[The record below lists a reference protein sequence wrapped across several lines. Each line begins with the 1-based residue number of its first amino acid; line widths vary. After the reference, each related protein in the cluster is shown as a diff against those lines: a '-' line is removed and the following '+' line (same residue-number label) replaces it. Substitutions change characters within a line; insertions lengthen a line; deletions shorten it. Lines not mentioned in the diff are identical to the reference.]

1 MRWGI
6 LLLRWLSNRIPNWA
20 EKLKVWIRSLEAVLI
35 LLKDLLRAID
45 SSQVLP
51 IELEVNPELHEAI
64 EILLWTISLNDVH
77 LGLEG
82 YIFRDDCLVYS
93 NESLNGDLILFEPL
107 VIQTGLSAWPLIR
120 VCGEHQ
126 S

>member
-1 MRWGI
+1 M
-6 LLLRWLSNRIPNWA
+6 
-20 EKLKVWIRSLEAVLI
+20 I
-35 LLKDLLRAID
+35 LLKDLLRIID
-45 SSQVLP
+45 SRQVLP
-51 IELEVNPELHEAI
+51 IKLEVNPELHEAI

-82 YIFRDDCLVYS
+82 YIFGDDRLVNS
-93 NESLNGDLILFEPL
+93 DKSLNGDLILFEPL

-120 VCGEHQ
+120 ICGEHQ